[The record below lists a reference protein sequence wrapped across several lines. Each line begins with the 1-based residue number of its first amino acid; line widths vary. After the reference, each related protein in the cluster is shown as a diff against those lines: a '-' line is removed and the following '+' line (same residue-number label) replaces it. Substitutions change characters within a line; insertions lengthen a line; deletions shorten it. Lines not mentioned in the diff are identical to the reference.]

1 MNRQPELAWIKLA
14 RECVGLKEIKGVRHN
29 PKIIQWLDEMGRFS
43 NEAKSW
49 WRDDETPWCGLF
61 VGWVGGKTGRYVV
74 KEWYRAKEWAS
85 PLLTKLHAPAYGCIA
100 VLDRAGG
107 GHVGFV
113 VGKDARGNIMLIG
126 GNQGDSVSI
135 AAFTPS
141 RITGYYWLSRWLDG
155 SPVKS
160 VPAKHR
166 YDLPVLHS
174 DGTVSSNES

>member
-1 MNRQPELAWIKLA
+1 MARQGELEWVKKA
-14 RECVGLKEIKGVRHN
+14 REYIGLREIKGVRN
-29 PKIIQWLDEMGRFS
+29 DPTIIRMLDDMGKFS
-43 NEAKSW
+43 GEAKAW

-85 PLLTKLHAPAYGCIA
+85 PLLTKLRAPAYGCIA